1 MTLNSDQGIALS
13 NCDQFIIYGAN
24 GWLGRSALDFISSIL
39 PTRTKGQTL
48 LIGSKPGNLR
58 INNEN
63 FEIVDPKTGFTKI
76 RNNAIFFNAAFLR
89 REFLLEMTTEEYL
102 QKNEEIIALPKMA
115 IAEKKLFS
123 FINLSSGVARDLD
136 GETTP
141 KLIDEYSKLKKRL
154 EVEYLESCNQS
165 GAAFINCRIFSLTGR
180 HINEFKNLAL
190 SSFIIQARNRNQ
202 IEVKSPST
210 KRTYVDATIL
220 AGTLLTLAALGKNTN
235 FDSGGQLVTMFEL
248 AEKVLSVLGKDQT
261 AIITGN
267 DQSPDYFGD
276 FEKFNSMALK
286 IDENFLGIEDQIL
299 RTLNAFN

>member
-1 MTLNSDQGIALS
+1 
-13 NCDQFIIYGAN
+13 
-24 GWLGRSALDFISSIL
+24 
-39 PTRTKGQTL
+39 
-48 LIGSKPGNLR
+48 
-58 INNEN
+58 
-63 FEIVDPKTGFTKI
+63 
-76 RNNAIFFNAAFLR
+76 
-89 REFLLEMTTEEYL
+89 MTTKEYL
-102 QKNEEIIALPKMA
+102 HKNEEITTLPKLA

-165 GAAFINCRIFSLTGR
+165 GVAFVNCRIFSLTGR

-190 SSFIIQARNRNQ
+190 SSFIIQARDRNQ

-220 AGTLLTLAALGKNTN
+220 AGTLLTVATLRKNAN
-235 FDSGGQLVTMFEL
+235 FDSGGQLVTMLEL
-248 AEKVLSVLGKDQT
+248 AKKVLSVLGKDQS

-267 DQSPDYFGD
+267 DQSPDYFGN

-299 RTLNAFN
+299 KTLSAFN

>member
-1 MTLNSDQGIALS
+1 LTLHSDQGIALN

-39 PTRTKGQTL
+39 PTRAKGQTL

-58 INNEN
+58 LNNEN
-63 FEIVDPKTGFTKI
+63 FEIVDPKTGFAKI

-89 REFLLEMTTEEYL
+89 REFLLEMTTKEYL
-102 QKNEEIIALPKMA
+102 HKNEEITTLPKLA
-115 IAEKKLFS
+115 ISEKKLFS

-154 EVEYLESCNQS
+154 EVEYLESCSQS
-165 GAAFINCRIFSLTGR
+165 GVAFVNCRIFSLTGR

-220 AGTLLTLAALGKNTN
+220 AGTLLSEATLGKNAN
-235 FDSGGQLVTMFEL
+235 FDSGGQLVTMLEL
-248 AEKVLSVLGKDQT
+248 AKKVLSVLGKDQT

-267 DQSPDYFGD
+267 DQSPDYFGN

-299 RTLNAFN
+299 KTLSAFN

>member
-1 MTLNSDQGIALS
+1 MTLHSDQGIALN

-39 PTRTKGQTL
+39 PTRAKGQTL

-58 INNEN
+58 LNNEN
-63 FEIVDPKTGFTKI
+63 FEIVDPKTGFAKI

-89 REFLLEMTTEEYL
+89 REFLLEMTTKEYL
-102 QKNEEIIALPKMA
+102 HKNEEITTLPKLA
-115 IAEKKLFS
+115 ISEKKLFS

-154 EVEYLESCNQS
+154 EVEYLESCSQS
-165 GAAFINCRIFSLTGR
+165 GVAFVNCRIFSLTGR

-220 AGTLLTLAALGKNTN
+220 AGTLLSEATLGKNAN
-235 FDSGGQLVTMFEL
+235 FDSGGQLVTMLEL
-248 AEKVLSVLGKDQT
+248 AKKVLSVLGKDQT

-267 DQSPDYFGD
+267 DQSPDYFGN

-299 RTLNAFN
+299 KTLSAFN

>member
-1 MTLNSDQGIALS
+1 MNLNSDQGIALK

-24 GWLGRSALDFISSIL
+24 GWLGRSALDFISSVL
-39 PTRTKGQTL
+39 PTRAKGQTL

-63 FEIVDPKTGFTKI
+63 FEIVDPKTGFAKI

-89 REFLLEMTTEEYL
+89 REFLLEMTTKEYL
-102 QKNEEIIALPKMA
+102 HKNEEIITLPKLA

-154 EVEYLESCNQS
+154 EVEYLESCSQS
-165 GAAFINCRIFSLTGR
+165 GVAFVNCRIFSLTGR

-220 AGTLLTLAALGKNTN
+220 AGTLLSEATLGKNAN
-235 FDSGGQLVTMFEL
+235 FDSGGQLVTMLEL
-248 AEKVLSVLGKDQT
+248 AKKVLSVLGKDQT

-267 DQSPDYFGD
+267 DQSPDYFGN

-299 RTLNAFN
+299 KTLSAFN

>member
-1 MTLNSDQGIALS
+1 MNLNSDQGVALNS
-13 NCDQFIIYGAN
+13 CDQFIIYGAN

-63 FEIVDPKTGFTKI
+63 FEIFDPKTGFTKI
-76 RNNAIFFNAAFLR
+76 RKNAIFFNAAFLR

-102 QKNEEIIALPKMA
+102 QKNEEIITLPKMA

-190 SSFIIQARNRNQ
+190 SSFIIQARSRNQ

-261 AIITGN
+261 AIIAGN
-267 DQSPDYFGD
+267 DQLPDYFGD

>member
-1 MTLNSDQGIALS
+1 LTQETFESTIRDCSSQLV
-13 NCDQFIIYGAN
+13 IYGAN
-24 GWLGRSALDFISSIL
+24 GWLGRSALDFISSVL
-39 PTRTKGQTL
+39 PTRAKGQTL

-63 FEIVDPKTGFTKI
+63 FEIVDPKTGFAKI

-89 REFLLEMTTEEYL
+89 REFLLEMTTKEYL
-102 QKNEEIIALPKMA
+102 HKNEEIITLPKLA

-165 GAAFINCRIFSLTGR
+165 GVAFVNCRIFSLTGR

-190 SSFIIQARNRNQ
+190 SSFIIQARDRNQ

-220 AGTLLTLAALGKNTN
+220 AGTLLTVATLGKNAN
-235 FDSGGQLVTMFEL
+235 FDSGGQLVTMLEL
-248 AEKVLSVLGKDQT
+248 AKKVLSVLGKDQSL
-261 AIITGN
+261 IITGN
-267 DQSPDYFGD
+267 DQSPDYFGN

-299 RTLNAFN
+299 KTLSAFN